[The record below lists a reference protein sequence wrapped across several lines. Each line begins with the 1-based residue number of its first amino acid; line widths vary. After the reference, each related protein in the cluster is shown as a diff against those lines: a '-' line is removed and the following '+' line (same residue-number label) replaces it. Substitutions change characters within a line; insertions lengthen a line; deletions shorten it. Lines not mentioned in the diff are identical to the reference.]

1 VKQSPLDKTERIREC
16 FPIISKIQDPE
27 LQGAVIRCWIRIWEE
42 SEWKDL
48 TQCPFTPPFPDI
60 SLVEH
65 IRCVGELVLAAAD
78 IMEKHHPEL
87 KLDRD
92 YLITGVLLH
101 DLSKM
106 LEIEKSP
113 QGVTW
118 GKLLKLMPHSVY
130 GAFLAM
136 AEGLPPRV
144 ANIILA
150 HTRMTGT
157 LPASPE
163 ATLLHYLDYGL
174 ADVLRSHRGLNL
186 ILDGGPKLGK

>member
-1 VKQSPLDKTERIREC
+1 MSQSDKVERIKAC
-16 FPIISKIQDPE
+16 FPILADIHDPE
-27 LQGAVIRCWIRIWEE
+27 MKDAVIRCWIRMWDESKWE
-42 SEWKDL
+42 DP
-48 TQCPFTPPFPDI
+48 TDCPFTPPFPDI

-65 IRCVGELVLAAAD
+65 INCVGELVLAAAD
-78 IMEKHHPEL
+78 IMEKHNREL
-87 KLDRD
+87 NLDRD

-106 LEIEKSP
+106 VEIEKDAEGP
-113 QGVTW
+113 RW
-118 GKLLKLMPHSVY
+118 GKLLKMMPHSAY
-130 GAFLAM
+130 GAFM
-136 AEGLPPRV
+136 ALSEGLPPRV

-174 ADVLRSHRGLNL
+174 ADVLRSKRGLNL